1 MVPLACGA
9 GGRRLGGMKAFLK
22 YTVARL
28 AILVIV
34 YVVLWALASVW
45 WQVST
50 VNPYLLLAAI
60 LVSAVVSIFALRGL
74 RDDLATRLQQR
85 ANNATQ
91 RVESSRDADDM
102 D

>member
-1 MVPLACGA
+1 MT
-9 GGRRLGGMKAFLK
+9 AFLK

-28 AILVIV
+28 AILVIA
-34 YVVLWALASVW
+34 YVVLWALASLW

-50 VNPYLLLAAI
+50 IDPYLLLAAI

-74 RDDLATRLQQR
+74 REDLATRLQQR
-85 ANNATQ
+85 ANDATR
-91 RVESSRDADDM
+91 RVESSRDADDL